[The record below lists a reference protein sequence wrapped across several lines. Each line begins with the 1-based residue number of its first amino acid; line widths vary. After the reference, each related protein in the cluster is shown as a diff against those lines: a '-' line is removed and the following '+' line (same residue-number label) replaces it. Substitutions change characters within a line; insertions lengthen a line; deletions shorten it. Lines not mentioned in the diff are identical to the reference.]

1 MKVDIGPYKPFSTS
15 SNKSN
20 RRKIKVHVDRY
31 DTFSLDHTLALV
43 ILPCLIQLKKS
54 QQGIPVIKETEV
66 DPNQESFDFGDDLE
80 SMQYEKN
87 TQTWNEIIDKM
98 IWSFQ
103 QLTIN
108 YKNGFDVSSE
118 ARPLYEERI
127 QEGLTLF
134 GTYYLALWE

>member
-1 MKVDIGPYKPFSTS
+1 MKVDIGPYKPFSA
-15 SNKSN
+15 SNRSN

-31 DTFSLDHTLALV
+31 DTFSLDHTLALI
-43 ILPCLIQLKKS
+43 ILPCLIQLRKS
-54 QQGIPVIKETEV
+54 QQGIPVINHTEV

-80 SMQYEKN
+80 SMQFEKN
-87 TQTWNEIIDKM
+87 TQTWNEIMDKM

-108 YKNGFDVSSE
+108 YKNGFNVTSE
-118 ARPLYEERI
+118 ARPLYDERI

-134 GTYYLALWE
+134 GTYYLALWD

>member
-1 MKVDIGPYKPFSTS
+1 MKVDLGPYK
-15 SNKSN
+15 SNGD

-31 DTFSLDHTLALV
+31 DTVSLDHTLALI
-43 ILPCLIQLKKS
+43 ILPCLIQLKNT
-54 QQGIPVIKETEV
+54 QQGMPVIKEVDV

-87 TQTWNEIIDKM
+87 TMIWNEIMNKM

-103 QLTIN
+103 QLTVD
-108 YKNGFDVSSE
+108 YKNGVNIKSD
-118 ARPLYEERI
+118 ARPLYEERL

-134 GTYYLALWE
+134 GTYYLALWD

>member
-1 MKVDIGPYKPFSTS
+1 MKVDLGPYKP
-15 SNKSN
+15 NIG
-20 RRKIKVHVDRY
+20 RRKIKVHIDRY

-43 ILPCLIQLKKS
+43 ILPCLVQLKKS
-54 QQGIPVIKETEV
+54 QQGIPVIKDTEV
-66 DPNQESFDFGDDLE
+66 DPNQESFDFGEDLE

-87 TQTWNEIIDKM
+87 TQTWNEIIDKI

-108 YKNGFDVSSE
+108 DKNAFDVNSE
-118 ARPLYEERI
+118 ARTLYEERI

>member
-1 MKVDIGPYKPFSTS
+1 MVKYTMKVDLGPYK
-15 SNKSN
+15 SNGD

-31 DTFSLDHTLALV
+31 DTVSLDHTLALI
-43 ILPCLIQLKKS
+43 ILPCLIQLKNT
-54 QQGIPVIKETEV
+54 QQGMPVIKEVDV

-87 TQTWNEIIDKM
+87 TMIWNEIMNKM

-103 QLTIN
+103 QLTVD
-108 YKNGFDVSSE
+108 YKNGVNIKSD
-118 ARPLYEERI
+118 ARPLYEERL

-134 GTYYLALWE
+134 GTYYLALWD

>member
-1 MKVDIGPYKPFSTS
+1 MKVDLGPYKS
-15 SNKSN
+15 KGD

-31 DTFSLDHTLALV
+31 DTVSLDHTLALI
-43 ILPCLIQLKKS
+43 ILPCLIQLKNT
-54 QQGIPVIKETEV
+54 QQGMPVIKEV
-66 DPNQESFDFGDDLE
+66 DIDPNQESFDFDDDLE

-87 TQTWNEIIDKM
+87 TIIWNEIMDKM

-103 QLTIN
+103 QLTVD
-108 YKNGFDVSSE
+108 YKNGVNIKSD

-134 GTYYLALWE
+134 GTYYLALWD

>member
-1 MKVDIGPYKPFSTS
+1 MKVDIGPYKPFSA

-43 ILPCLIQLKKS
+43 ILPCLIQLRKS
-54 QQGIPVIKETEV
+54 QQGIPVVKDTEG

-87 TQTWNEIIDKM
+87 TQAWNEIMDKI

-108 YKNGFDVSSE
+108 YKKGFDVSSE